1 MSKGSGAKKRP
12 SPVKRGNREHRGEM
26 IERIAA
32 ISAVMKT
39 PVPRSMKRKTNR
51 YPVEKVRTAI

>member
-1 MSKGSGAKKRP
+1 M
-12 SPVKRGNREHRGEM
+12 KRGNSEHKGEM

-51 YPVEKVRTAI
+51 NPVEKVRTAI